1 MKLTITKFD
10 AVLALFFASAFLLA
24 INPVQACESSCQN
37 GISKAFSD
45 AYSKEIDKIFSKYV
59 TDLTDSS
66 SLFDGV
72 KVHTKLK
79 IKIKE
84 AISTA
89 VTNQKNNFEGSLADL
104 AKNSIFNEK
113 PQFKGQCQ
121 HPLRVKQPPAG
132 VNWTLTD
139 CKNQDYICGNPPAIC
154 HFMNQIVKP
163 RIVKNINTDFKS
175 LVSSNKF
182 SGTIKEGIK
191 SAAISQGLSGND
203 LDTVVNGVSSN
214 ADDTLPGFQ
223 NDFVAGFCSAI
234 KGKKDKTTCD
244 KYDDNIK
251 SLLLSFP

>member
-10 AVLALFFASAFLLA
+10 AVLVLFFASAFLLA

-45 AYSKEIDKIFSKYV
+45 AYTKEIDKIFSKYV
-59 TDLTDSS
+59 TDLTNSN

-79 IKIKE
+79 IKINE
-84 AISTA
+84 AITA
-89 VTNQKNNFEGSLADL
+89 AVANQKNNFEDTLADL

-132 VNWTLTD
+132 VNWTLAD

-154 HFMNQIVKP
+154 HFMDDIVKP
-163 RIVKNINTDFKS
+163 RIVKDVNSDFKTR
-175 LVSSNKF
+175 VSSNDF
-182 SGTIKEGIK
+182 MGAIKEGIK
-191 SAAISQGLSGND
+191 SAATGQGLSGKD

-214 ADDTLPGFQ
+214 VESTLPGFES
-223 NDFVAGFCSAI
+223 DFGAKFCSPI
-234 KGKKDKTTCD
+234 KGKKNKTTCD
-244 KYDDNIK
+244 KYDSDIK